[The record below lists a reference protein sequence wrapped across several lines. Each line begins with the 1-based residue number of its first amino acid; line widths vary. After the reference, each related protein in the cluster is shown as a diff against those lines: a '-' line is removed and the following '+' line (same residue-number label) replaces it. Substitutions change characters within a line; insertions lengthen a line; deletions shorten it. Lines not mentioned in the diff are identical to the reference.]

1 MSFAVEVWPSAGY
14 AVETGRW
21 IADRTPAEGSLVLTG
36 GGTAERV
43 YPELSL
49 DLSNVDV
56 YFSDERCVPPDHE
69 ASNFALAERSL
80 LDRGGAAKVHRMR
93 GEDSP
98 IEAARS
104 YHDELAP
111 AVERGFDVMLLG
123 MGDDNH
129 IAALFPNSAALINSD
144 ALCLPVDRPDGL
156 KGLTMTAPAIE
167 SARTILLIVTG
178 ESKAEAVER
187 AMKSDDDPLSCPV
200 RMLADH
206 PDTTFLLDEAAASR
220 L

>member
-1 MSFAVEVWPSAGY
+1 MSFAVEVWPSASY
-14 AVETGRW
+14 AVQAARW
-21 IADRTPAEGSLVLTG
+21 IAERTPAEGSLVLTG
-36 GGTAERV
+36 GGTAERI
-43 YPELSL
+43 YLELNL

-80 LDRGGAAKVHRMR
+80 LDRNEAARVHRMR

-123 MGDDNH
+123 MGDDLSLIH
-129 IAALFPNSAALINSD
+129 I
-144 ALCLPVDRPDGL
+144 
-156 KGLTMTAPAIE
+156 
-167 SARTILLIVTG
+167 
-178 ESKAEAVER
+178 
-187 AMKSDDDPLSCPV
+187 
-200 RMLADH
+200 
-206 PDTTFLLDEAAASR
+206 
-220 L
+220 

>member
-1 MSFAVEVWPSAGY
+1 MSFAVEVWPSASY
-14 AVETGRW
+14 AVEAARW
-21 IADRTPAEGSLVLTG
+21 IAERTTAEGSLVLTG
-36 GGTAERV
+36 GGTAEKI
-43 YPELSL
+43 YLELNL

-80 LDRGGAAKVHRMR
+80 LDRNEAARVHRMR

-129 IAALFPNSAALINSD
+129 IAALFPNSAALINPG

-187 AMKSDDDPLSCPV
+187 AMKSNDDPLSCPV

-206 PDTTFLLDEAAASR
+206 PDTTFLLDEAAALR